1 MGRTTSTRTLQLRS
15 RGTLTLPA
23 RVRERYGLEDGDPMT
38 LVDLDGALLLS
49 PRINVVDK
57 LSAEIEYLRTEA
69 GMSLDDLL
77 AGVREQR
84 ARYLAASAEA
94 GDRSGGEPT

>member
-1 MGRTTSTRTLQLRS
+1 MESKLLQLRG

-23 RVRERYGLEDGDPMT
+23 RIRERYGLDDGDPIT

-49 PRINVVDK
+49 PRVSVVGK
-57 LSAEIEYLRTEA
+57 LAAEIEYLRTEA
-69 GMSLDDLL
+69 GLSLEDLL

-84 ARYLAASAEA
+84 AKYLAEHVGSKKAK
-94 GDRSGGEPT
+94 RRR

>member
-1 MGRTTSTRTLQLRS
+1 M
-15 RGTLTLPA
+15 
-23 RVRERYGLEDGDPMT
+23 RERYGLEDGDPLT

-49 PRINVVDK
+49 PRTSIVGK
-57 LSAEIEYLRTEA
+57 LAAEIEYLRTQA

-84 ARYLAASAEA
+84 ARYLASMSEGERA
-94 GDRSGGEPT
+94 GDEPA